1 MKQNVKIAR
10 ELVKLA
16 KELVEKENIK
26 KASKYNT
33 DVFHKFVLLM
43 KNMDFDV
50 FCEMYEYIF
59 GKQSDKGYAKEKFD
73 KMNRDFANWFL
84 SLDNSTMNKAIEFVL
99 DVRKGNVHN

>member
-1 MKQNVKIAR
+1 MDKIKVAK

-16 KELVEKENIK
+16 KKLIEKENIK
-26 KASKYNT
+26 KASKYNA

-43 KNMDFDV
+43 KNIDFDV

-59 GKQSDKGYAKEKFD
+59 GKQSNKGYAKEKFD
-73 KMNRDFANWFL
+73 TMRKDFANWFL
-84 SLDNSTMNKAIEFVL
+84 DLDNSTINKAIEFVI